1 MTATKIRVCALIPAY
16 NEEDRIGTTVEAL
29 RWRPEIDE
37 IVVVDDGSTDGTA
50 QAARD
55 AGASSVITQANAGKG
70 AALTAAYREARDR
83 ADVFLLLDGDLGAS
97 AAEAVK
103 LLTPILRDEADMVVG
118 MLPPDPEFAATGQSG
133 GSGLVVRL
141 ANKGIEKATGKTFKQ
156 PLCGQRA
163 VRKAVLDKIAEGRDA
178 NIFARGFGVEV
189 GLTIGTL
196 RAGFRV
202 VEVETHFRHKVT
214 GSDLGSMIH
223 RARQYMDVSAAV
235 RASARG

>member
-1 MTATKIRVCALIPAY
+1 MTSTKLRVCALIPAY
-16 NEEDRIGTTVEAL
+16 NEEDRIGTTVAAL
-29 RWRPEIDE
+29 KSRPEIDK
-37 IVVVDDGSTDGTA
+37 IVVIDDGSTDATSKVA
-50 QAARD
+50 SD
-55 AGASSVITQANAGKG
+55 AGAVVVTLAANAGKG
-70 AALTAAYREARDR
+70 AALTAGYRHALDEADII
-83 ADVFLLLDGDLGAS
+83 LLLDGDLGAS

-133 GSGLVVRL
+133 GSGFVVRL

-163 VRKAVLDKIAEGRDA
+163 VRKAVLDKISEGKDA

-189 GLTIGTL
+189 GLTIGAL

-202 VEVETHFRHKVT
+202 VEVDTHFRHKVT
-214 GSDLGSMIH
+214 GSDFRGILH

-235 RASARG
+235 RESARG

>member
-1 MTATKIRVCALIPAY
+1 MRVCALIPAY
-16 NEEDRIGTTVEAL
+16 NEEDRIGTTVQAL
-29 RWRPEIDE
+29 RSRPEIGE
-37 IVVVDDGSTDGTA
+37 VVVVDDGSSDGTA

-55 AGASSVITQANAGKG
+55 AGASNVITQANAGKG
-70 AALTAAYREARDR
+70 AALTAAYREACDR

-103 LLTPILRDEADMVVG
+103 LLSPILRDQADMVVG

-133 GSGLVVRL
+133 GGGFVVRL
-141 ANKGIEKATGKTFKQ
+141 ANKGIERATGKTFKQ

-163 VRKAVLDKIAEGRDA
+163 VRKAVLDKIAEGGRDA
-178 NIFARGFGVEV
+178 SIFARGFGVEV
-189 GLTIGTL
+189 GLTIGAL

-202 VEVETHFRHKVT
+202 VEVDTYFRHKVT
-214 GSDLGSMIH
+214 GSDLSSILH

-235 RASARG
+235 RESARS